1 MIFKFST
8 DLYYDERINQHTY
21 RELLEDKVFPAMK
34 QSLGLAK
41 FRRTVWQ
48 QDGAKP
54 HQARMVMEWLDTIFQ
69 DRMLAIKCLRGDT
82 WAPYSPDCNPCDYF
96 LWGYMKEKVYHPL
109 PANMTALK
117 RKIKVEFDKIPEL
130 IVQKSIMNMKK
141 RANQNIDILSRNCYK

>member
-1 MIFKFST
+1 MTIITLYWRTLRDISLMYHIF
-8 DLYYDERINQHTY
+8 DD
-21 RELLEDKVFPAMK
+21 
-34 QSLGLAK
+34 
-41 FRRTVWQ
+41 
-48 QDGAKP
+48 DGAKP

-117 RKIKVEFDKIPEL
+117 RKIKVEFGKIPEL
-130 IVQKSIMNMKK
+130 MVQKSIMNMKK
-141 RANQNIDILSRNCYK
+141 RGALMVGLGVSSLRGGGKLLNNRAVKYVIH

>member
-1 MIFKFST
+1 MTIIT
-8 DLYYDERINQHTY
+8 LYWRTLRHI
-21 RELLEDKVFPAMK
+21 
-34 QSLGLAK
+34 S

-48 QDGAKP
+48 EDGAKP

-117 RKIKVEFDKIPEL
+117 RKIKVVFGKIPEL
-130 IVQKSIMNMKK
+130 MVQKSIMNMKK
-141 RANQNIDILSRNCYK
+141 RGALMVGVSSLRGGGKLLKNIAVKYVIH